1 MAHKLINLTLPP
13 FAFLD
18 SANDTSLEGRNVILH
33 VRSASVIEILAD
45 DQLPILKGDVITYE
59 FDYGLE
65 HNIAVLH
72 YSAILEDKD
81 DIVEQIMKPCADW
94 FCQYCE
100 WEDNNIVND
109 DLSHNN

>member
-1 MAHKLINLTLPP
+1 MAHKLTNLTLPP

-18 SANDTSLEGRNVILH
+18 GAHDDSLEGRNVILH
-33 VRSASVIEILAD
+33 VRSASVIEIPAD
-45 DQLPILKGDVITYE
+45 VQQPILKDGVITYE
-59 FDYGLE
+59 FDYGIE

-81 DIVEQIMKPCADW
+81 EIIERIMKPCADW

-100 WEDNNIVND
+100 WEDNNIIND
-109 DLSHNN
+109 NLSHIN